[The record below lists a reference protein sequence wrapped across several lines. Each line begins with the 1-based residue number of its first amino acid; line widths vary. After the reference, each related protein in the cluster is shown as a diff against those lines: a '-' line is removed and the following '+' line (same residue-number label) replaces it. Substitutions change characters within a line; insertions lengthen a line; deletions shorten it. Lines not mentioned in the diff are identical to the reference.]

1 MVFIW
6 MTYRSL
12 NKMAF
17 EPFYL
22 APIWI
27 VPDDEIHVISWL
39 GSRPNNAG
47 AGILSKIA
55 TPGPHLIIPGA
66 KLVGAYSTNQFP
78 VYLFRHDTPTPGDYA
93 KLELPDITLIAIVSV
108 IAQIKG
114 NSLSEKANNVYNAH
128 YNAEDQDVLQA
139 TERILNPY
147 IRLVLQKHSYA
158 EYTTQCEDGKT
169 LDEIQV
175 SKITPDQL
183 LQALGLKQ
191 DGAGIVQD
199 QDATGEIKKI
209 GKTILDKL
217 NNIGVAL
224 MSINLD
230 DLSLPDTVNE
240 ARNRSAVE
248 KAEQQAAL
256 DRETARARVID
267 KQVQNRIKEA
277 QGLLTAIK
285 ALSEG
290 QTISD
295 DQAYRA
301 LVDIPAL
308 KEIVGDKDKFITEGG
323 LSGLLA
329 MLQSK

>member
-1 MVFIW
+1 
-6 MTYRSL
+6 
-12 NKMAF
+12 MARF
-17 EPFYL
+17 DPFYL
-22 APIWI
+22 PPIWT
-27 VPDDEIHVISWL
+27 VPDDEIHIISWF
-39 GSRPNNAG
+39 GMRPDNG
-47 AGILSKIA
+47 RMGFFSKIA
-55 TPGPHLIIPGA
+55 TPGPHIIVPGA

-93 KLELPDITLIAIVSV
+93 ELELPDITLTAKVSI
-108 IAQIKG
+108 IAQLKG
-114 NSLSEKANNVYNAH
+114 NGLRQKASSVFNAH

-147 IRLVLQKHSYA
+147 IRLVLQRHSYT
-158 EYTTQCEDGKT
+158 EYTNQRADGKT
-169 LDEIQV
+169 LNEIQV

-191 DGAGIVQD
+191 FGARID
-199 QDATGEIKKI
+199 KDTGVAEEDIRKI
-209 GKTILDKL
+209 GETILDKL
-217 NNIGVAL
+217 DNIGVDL
-224 MSINLD
+224 MSINID

-256 DRETARARVID
+256 DREIARARVIEQ
-267 KQVQNRIKEA
+267 QVENRVKEA
-277 QGLLTAIK
+277 QGLLKAVK
-285 ALSEG
+285 ALSENK
-290 QTISD
+290 TISD
-295 DQAYRA
+295 EQAYRA
-301 LVDIPAL
+301 LVEIPAL

>member
-1 MVFIW
+1 MLIHK
-6 MTYRSL
+6 L
-12 NKMAF
+12 MAKF

-22 APIWI
+22 PPIWI

-39 GSRPNNAG
+39 GSRPNHTG
-47 AGILSKIA
+47 TGVLSRIA
-55 TPGPHLIIPGA
+55 TPGPHIIVPGA

-93 KLELPDITLIAIVSV
+93 ELELPDITLTAKVSV

-114 NSLSEKANNVYNAH
+114 KNLSEKAYNVYNAH

-158 EYTTQCEDGKT
+158 EYTTQRADGKT

-191 DGAGIVQD
+191 VGARID
-199 QDATGEIKKI
+199 KDENPTEDIRKI
-209 GKTILDKL
+209 RDSILDKL
-217 NNIGVAL
+217 DNIGVDL
-224 MSINLD
+224 MSINID

-256 DRETARARVID
+256 DREVARARVIEQ
-267 KQVQNRIKEA
+267 QVKNRVTEA
-277 QGLLTAIK
+277 EGLLSAVK
-285 ALSEG
+285 ALSNDPG
-290 QTISD
+290 ISD
-295 DQAYRA
+295 EQAYRA
-301 LVDIPAL
+301 LVEIPAL

>member
-1 MVFIW
+1 
-6 MTYRSL
+6 
-12 NKMAF
+12 MARF
-17 EPFYL
+17 DPFYL
-22 APIWI
+22 PPIWI
-27 VPDDEIHVISWL
+27 VPDDEIHIISWF
-39 GSRPNNAG
+39 GMRPDNG
-47 AGILSKIA
+47 RMGFFSKIA
-55 TPGPHLIIPGA
+55 TPGPHIIVPGA

-78 VYLFRHDTPTPGDYA
+78 IYLFRHDTPTPGDYA
-93 KLELPDITLIAIVSV
+93 ELELPDITLTAKVSV
-108 IAQIKG
+108 IAQLKG
-114 NSLSEKANNVYNAH
+114 NDLRQKASSVFNAH

-147 IRLVLQKHSYA
+147 IRLVLQKDSYA
-158 EYTTQCEDGKT
+158 KYSNQITAGKKI
-169 LDEIQV
+169 DEIQV

-191 DGAGIVQD
+191 FGARID
-199 QDATGEIKKI
+199 KDTGVAEEDIRKI
-209 GKTILDKL
+209 GETILDKL
-217 NNIGVAL
+217 DNIGVDL
-224 MSINLD
+224 MSINID

-267 KQVQNRIKEA
+267 QQVQNQVKEA
-277 QGLLTAIK
+277 QGLLKAVK
-285 ALSEG
+285 ALSEDK
-290 QTISD
+290 TISD
-295 DQAYRA
+295 EQAYRA
-301 LVDIPAL
+301 LVEIPAL

>member
-1 MVFIW
+1 MHIHK
-6 MTYRSL
+6 L
-12 NKMAF
+12 MARF
-17 EPFYL
+17 DPFYL
-22 APIWI
+22 PPIWT
-27 VPDDEIHVISWL
+27 VPDDEIHIISWF
-39 GSRPNNAG
+39 GMRPDNG
-47 AGILSKIA
+47 RMGFFSKIA
-55 TPGPHLIIPGA
+55 TPGPHIIVPGA

-93 KLELPDITLIAIVSV
+93 ELELPDITLTAKVSI
-108 IAQIKG
+108 IAQLKG
-114 NSLSEKANNVYNAH
+114 NGLRQKASSVFNAH

-147 IRLVLQKHSYA
+147 IRLVLQRHSYT
-158 EYTTQCEDGKT
+158 EYTNQRADGKT
-169 LDEIQV
+169 LNEIQV

-191 DGAGIVQD
+191 FGARID
-199 QDATGEIKKI
+199 KDTGVAEEDIRKI
-209 GKTILDKL
+209 GETILDKL
-217 NNIGVAL
+217 DNIGVDL
-224 MSINLD
+224 MSINID

-256 DRETARARVID
+256 DREIARARVIEQ
-267 KQVQNRIKEA
+267 QVENRVKEA
-277 QGLLTAIK
+277 QGLLKAVK
-285 ALSEG
+285 ALSENK
-290 QTISD
+290 TISD
-295 DQAYRA
+295 EQAYRA
-301 LVDIPAL
+301 LVEIPAL